1 MDSTTNPAGARVL
14 VGRYRLGERL
24 GRGGMGDVY
33 RATDQVL
40 ARQVAVK
47 LFRPDVS
54 DEALGPAARERGPCP
69 RRARTTPGSCPS
81 TTSART
87 TSSRSS

>member
-1 MDSTTNPAGARVL
+1 MDSTNNPAGARVL
-14 VGRYRLGERL
+14 VGRYRLGERI

-47 LFRPDVS
+47 LS
-54 DEALGPAARERGPCP
+54 GPTSATRRWTSGM
-69 RRARTTPGSCPS
+69 RARPVSSPG
-81 TTSART
+81 
-87 TSSRSS
+87 